1 MSLSNNQ
8 HSISQAL
15 QFFMIASLV
24 IGCAQAQMESS
35 DSLTGPVSSQSN
47 SGLNTET
54 VVNGSISSCELIQ
67 LDEPL
72 ADSILNSTQV
82 QVSGSVVAKDGVIP
96 EFIGIDQEMIPV
108 INGRFDTTVHR
119 LSGSHTMVVNCVDY
133 EVERVFKVEPG
144 SIRIVVTSPE
154 TATFV
159 SSNSADI
166 SVSGYIENYQMGT
179 TLTLNNMPITLD
191 ANGQFHTRYDP
202 YNGLNH
208 LDFVASIDTQEVDT
222 RHSIL
227 YGQLNPFG
235 DESQSKLAVD
245 IRQTAFDKLS
255 TAIEQHLSD
264 DLLEDMIE
272 PYMGRNGDI
281 ELHEIRYDKLEV
293 DFMPDHDRIRV
304 RLRIHDFGIKVTYH
318 YFAGRI
324 RGWAN
329 VDTAE
334 VEVDLKMRLSSDGKY
349 DLELEDPS
357 VDLDGFDL
365 DLDDIYSIAEGLV
378 QPLVLDLGRDAL
390 IDVLDTLVIEELLN
404 ADLLNQPL
412 DLLGH
417 QTTMKLA
424 LTELKLAPE
433 GVTALANAGVDPF
446 PPVKELPGIWTA
458 GSNTISEG
466 GNGDAIA
473 RMSVDI
479 FNRLAAHAVRG
490 GLLDQDLA
498 ELLGEDES
506 IASRLSIAV
515 LATLTQ
521 SDLLSTFSATAP
533 VHIRTEALMQPVL
546 QVIDAPMV
554 GLSAALGG
562 LRLNLSSP
570 DNSGKDI
577 TWAVL
582 ELSGILKV
590 YPTFENG
597 QFKLSIDLT
606 PRVEVIDTPLMP
618 LNENAFEDFLETLL
632 TGLSNGVLNDQV
644 TDAFE
649 FAGVDLFGLSLTDAR
664 LNFDS
669 DHPDFLNFAVDIGMR

>member
-1 MSLSNNQ
+1 MSLFNK
-8 HSISQAL
+8 HSISQLL
-15 QFFMIASLV
+15 QIFMIASL
-24 IGCAQAQMESS
+24 IMGCAQAQMESP
-35 DSLTGPVSSQSN
+35 DSLTGPISSQNN
-47 SGLNTET
+47 SGVNTERG
-54 VVNGSISSCELIQ
+54 VNDSISSCEYIQ
-67 LDEPL
+67 IDEPL

-82 QVSGSVVAKDGVIP
+82 QVSGSVVPKDGVIN
-96 EFIGIDQEMIPV
+96 EFIEIDQEIVPV

-119 LSGSHTMVVNCVDY
+119 LSGAHTMVVNCVDY
-133 EVERVFKVEPG
+133 QVERAFKVEPG

-159 SSNSADI
+159 SSHSTTI
-166 SVSGYIENYQMGT
+166 GVSGYIENYQMGT
-179 TLTLNNMPITLD
+179 TLILNNMPVTLD
-191 ANGQFHTRYDP
+191 GNGQFNAQYTP

-208 LDFVASIDTQEVDT
+208 LDFIASTDTQEVDT

-245 IRQTAFDKLS
+245 LRQTAFDKLS

-264 DLLEDMIE
+264 DLLEDVIE

-293 DFMPDHDRIRV
+293 DFMPDHERIRV
-304 RLRIHDFGIKVTYH
+304 RLRVHDFGIRVTYH

-329 VDTAE
+329 VDTAD
-334 VEVDLKMRLSSDGKY
+334 VEVDLKIRLTSNGKY
-349 DLELEDPS
+349 DLEIEDPS

-390 IDVLDTLVIEELLN
+390 IDVLDTLVIEELIN
-404 ADLLNQPL
+404 VDLLNQPL

-417 QTTMKLA
+417 QTTMRLA
-424 LTELKLAPE
+424 LTELKLTSD
-433 GVTALANAGVDPF
+433 GVTAQANAGVDPF

-458 GSNTISEG
+458 GSSTLSEG

-479 FNRLAAHAVRG
+479 FNRLAAYAVRG

-506 IASRLSIAV
+506 IASRLSMAV
-515 LATLTQ
+515 LANLTQ
-521 SDLLSTFSATAP
+521 SDLLSTFSPTAP
-533 VHIRTEALMQPVL
+533 VNIRTEALMQPVL
-546 QVIDAPMV
+546 QVIDTPMV

-562 LRLNLSSP
+562 LRLNLSSL
-570 DNSGKDI
+570 DNSGTDI
-577 TWAVL
+577 TWAIL
-582 ELSGILKV
+582 ELSGVLKV

-597 QFKLSIDLT
+597 QFKLSIDFS

-649 FAGVDLFGLSLTDAR
+649 FAGIDLFGLSLTAAR

-669 DHPDFLNFAVDIGMR
+669 AHPDFLSFAVDIGMR